1 MRFQILFSV
10 SRLGRQLWKLLS
22 ETNHIFKTK
31 LNPKLKYPLP
41 ENVKSHTLE
50 VTRTARWFH
59 IGESPKNSNEIIVVL
74 HGYGQ
79 HPSYMLNSLQSL
91 EAPGR
96 CICAPE
102 GLSKFYIRG
111 TNGRVG
117 ASWMTRDNR
126 QQEIKDQIAYL
137 TFWLKSL
144 EIAETTPVTLI
155 GFSQGVATAAR
166 WSAHCAEFDTLIF
179 TSGQLPP
186 EWGASPPNLGDRL
199 KEIHIIRP
207 KNDEYYT
214 QDAFKVDVNV
224 LNQFGFHVNRHEPE
238 GTHTLNPKLL
248 GEILN

>member
-1 MRFQILFSV
+1 MD
-10 SRLGRQLWKLLS
+10 
-22 ETNHIFKTK
+22 
-31 LNPKLKYPLP
+31 PKLKYPLP

-50 VTRTARWFH
+50 VTRSARWFH
-59 IGESPKNSNEIIVVL
+59 IGESPKNSNEIIVIL

-96 CICAPE
+96 CLCAPE
-102 GLSKFYIRG
+102 GLSKFYIHG

-126 QQEIKDQIAYL
+126 QQEITDQIAYL

-144 EIAETTPVTLI
+144 EIPETTPVTLI

-166 WSAHCAEFDTLIF
+166 WSAHGAEIDTLIF
-179 TSGQLPP
+179 ASGQLPP
-186 EWGASPPNLGDRL
+186 EWVTSPPNLNDRL

-207 KNDEYYT
+207 ENDEYYT
-214 QDAFKVDVNV
+214 QDAFKVDINLLKPLGLD
-224 LNQFGFHVNRHEPE
+224 LNLHEPE
-238 GTHTLNPKLL
+238 GTHTLNAALL
-248 GEILN
+248 NKILN

>member
-1 MRFQILFSV
+1 V
-10 SRLGRQLWKLLS
+10 SRLGRPLWKSLT
-22 ETNHIFKTK
+22 EANHIFKTK
-31 LNPKLKYPLP
+31 LDPKLKYPLP

-126 QQEIKDQIAYL
+126 QQEITDQIAYL
-137 TFWLKSL
+137 TFWLESL
-144 EIAETTPVTLI
+144 EIPETTPVTLI

-166 WSAHCAEFDTLIF
+166 WSAHGAKIDTLIF

-186 EWGASPPNLGDRL
+186 EWAISPPNLSDRL

-214 QDAFKVDVNV
+214 PDAFKVDVNI

-238 GTHTLNPKLL
+238 GTHTLNPELL

>member
-1 MRFQILFSV
+1 M
-10 SRLGRQLWKLLS
+10 SRLRRPLWTSLTEANL
-22 ETNHIFKTK
+22 IFKTK
-31 LNPKLKYPLP
+31 LDPKLKYPLP

-50 VTRTARWFH
+50 VTRSARWFH
-59 IGESPKNSNEIIVVL
+59 IGESPKNSNEIIVIL

-102 GLSKFYIRG
+102 GLSKFYLRG

-126 QQEIKDQIAYL
+126 QQEITDQIAYL

-144 EIAETTPVTLI
+144 ELSETTPVTLI

-166 WSAHCAEFDTLIF
+166 WSAHSAEIDTLIF
-179 TSGQLPP
+179 ASGQLPP
-186 EWGASPPNLGDRL
+186 EWATSPPNLSDRL
-199 KEIHIIRP
+199 KKIHVIRP
-207 KNDEYYT
+207 TNDEYYT
-214 QDAFKVDVNV
+214 QDAFKADSNL
-224 LNQFGFHVNRHEPE
+224 LNPFGLDLNLHEPE
-238 GTHTLNPKLL
+238 GTHTLNAA
-248 GEILN
+248 ILNKILN

>member
-1 MRFQILFSV
+1 MD
-10 SRLGRQLWKLLS
+10 
-22 ETNHIFKTK
+22 
-31 LNPKLKYPLP
+31 PKLKYPLP

-50 VTRTARWFH
+50 VTRSARWFH
-59 IGESPKNSNEIIVVL
+59 IGESPQTSNEIIVVL

-126 QQEIKDQIAYL
+126 QQEITDQIAYL

-144 EIAETTPVTLI
+144 EILETTPITLI

-166 WSAHCAEFDTLIF
+166 WIAHGAKIDTLIF

-186 EWGASPPNLGDRL
+186 EWVTSPPNLGDRL
-199 KEIHIIRP
+199 KKIHIIRP

-214 QDAFKVDVNV
+214 QDAFKVDVNI
-224 LNQFGFHVNRHEPE
+224 LNQFGLHINRHEPE

>member
-1 MRFQILFSV
+1 M
-10 SRLGRQLWKLLS
+10 SRLGRQLWKSLS

-31 LNPKLKYPLP
+31 LDPKLKYPLP

-50 VTRTARWFH
+50 VTRSARWFH
-59 IGESPKNSNEIIVVL
+59 IGESPQTSNEIIVVL

-126 QQEIKDQIAYL
+126 QQEITDQIAYL

-144 EIAETTPVTLI
+144 EILETTPITLI

-166 WSAHCAEFDTLIF
+166 WIAHGAKIDTLIF

-186 EWGASPPNLGDRL
+186 EWVTSPPNLGDRL
-199 KEIHIIRP
+199 KKIHIIRP

-214 QDAFKVDVNV
+214 QDAFKVDVNI
-224 LNQFGFHVNRHEPE
+224 LNQFGLHINRHEPE